1 MAFKRVPF
9 QLGAEMVLRSGANP
23 AHRAKTKI
31 LGVLENEFIMIETP
45 VFAVSENISAIVEGN
60 FYCRYLYEGC
70 LFTFQST
77 FRKEFLKNII
87 LIQYP
92 ATFEL
97 EQLRKHPRIRVNLE
111 VSVSGMEFS
120 ASGRVKDISEG
131 GCLLELPKG
140 SILKGSRLVTA
151 FTLPNDEHVTG
162 VECRVMNTRF
172 FHVRQLTEAGVS
184 FSGPPEEL
192 SKIRELCRFCMR
204 FKV

>member
-1 MAFKRVPF
+1 MAFRRIPF
-9 QLGAEMVLRSGANP
+9 HLGAQIVLRSGTNP

-45 VFAVSENISAIVEGN
+45 VFAVSDNISAIVEGT
-60 FYCRYLYEGC
+60 FFCLYLHEGY

-77 FRKEFLKNII
+77 FRKEFLKNVI

-92 ATFEL
+92 PTFEL

-111 VSVSGMEFS
+111 ASVSGQGFS
-120 ASGRVKDISEG
+120 ASGRIKDISEG

-140 SILKGSRLVTA
+140 SIMKGSKFLLT
-151 FTLPNDEHVTG
+151 FTLPNDEPVTG
-162 VECRVMNTRF
+162 VECRVMNAKF
-172 FHVRQLTEAGVS
+172 FHVRQLTEAGVG
-184 FSGPPEEL
+184 FSGPPAEL
-192 SKIRELCRFCMR
+192 AKIRELCRFCMR